1 MLAVESDGSEHFK
14 LFAESKGQELS
25 AQSACVTSVSVLTKK
40 YPLMKVTSK
49 GFFFIILSRNE

>member
-40 YPLMKVTSK
+40 IPAYESDFKR
-49 GFFFIILSRNE
+49 FFFYYIKSK